1 MSGLP
6 SSLSSRLE
14 DLSEEQIALG
24 AGAVTLIVV
33 NLAGTAIGLRFPGR
47 TVVAIAAG
55 FLALTAVSYLRTG
68 NVLPESED
76 GEYEPE
82 L

>member
-1 MSGLP
+1 MSRLP
-6 SSLSSRLE
+6 SALASRLE
-14 DLSEEQIALG
+14 GRSEEQIALG

-33 NLAGTAIGLRFPGR
+33 NLTGTAVGIQFPGR
-47 TVVAIAAG
+47 TIVAIAAG

-68 NVLPESED
+68 NLLPESED